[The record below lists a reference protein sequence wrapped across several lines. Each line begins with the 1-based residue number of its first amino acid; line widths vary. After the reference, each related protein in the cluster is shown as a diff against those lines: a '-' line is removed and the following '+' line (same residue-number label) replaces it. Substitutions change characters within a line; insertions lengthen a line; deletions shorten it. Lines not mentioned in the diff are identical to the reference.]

1 MTGPDPFDHV
11 PSGPG
16 GGSAGLIG
24 AVLSGRYQVT
34 GELGRGGMGVVYKST
49 DTLLRREVAIKMLS
63 PTLVDATAER
73 RIEAEAR
80 TVARLEHPA
89 IVPIH
94 DMGRHR
100 DMLYLVMPLVAGE
113 TLKTLISRGELR
125 LGDILEVGVQ
135 GAQALGYSHKKGVI
149 HRDIKP
155 GNLLLSRLG
164 GQVRLR
170 ILDFGLARRFDE
182 EDLTRSTRVAGTLAY
197 LSPEQVESGGKSAE
211 GPSDLYALGAVLYEC
226 LAGLPPFKGS
236 LFSTLYRIVHEAPK
250 TLSERGLT
258 LDPELESIVLGC
270 LAKDAADRPASGEEL
285 ARRLARYRD
294 QLAESEWARRTSQ
307 PAAAG
312 RRERV
317 GRAAAEPLLGRDAE
331 LRRLEER
338 LARVLT
344 GESGLT
350 LIAGDAG
357 TGKTRLARSL
367 AELAQDRQF
376 LVLQGR
382 FSELETTFRFQA
394 LCELIEDYF
403 RGGESSY
410 GDRGAPELGDVAPDL
425 LHLYPALA

>member
-1 MTGPDPFDHV
+1 MTGPDSFGQGGPFGADA
-11 PSGPG
+11 G
-16 GGSAGLIG
+16 GGLIG

-34 GELGRGGMGVVYKST
+34 GELGRGGMGVVYKSI

-94 DMGRHR
+94 DMGRHH

-125 LGDILEVGVQ
+125 LGDILEIGVQ

-226 LAGLPPFKGS
+226 LAGLPPFQGS
-236 LFSTLYRIVHEAPK
+236 LFSTLYRIVHEAPQR
-250 TLSERGLT
+250 LSERGLT

-270 LAKDAADRPASGEEL
+270 LAKDPADRPASGEEL
-285 ARRLARYRD
+285 GRRLARYRD

-307 PAAAG
+307 PTATG

-317 GRAAAEPLLGRDAE
+317 GRPPAEQRLGGGPPDPFATARR
-331 LRRLEER
+331 RRLR
-338 LARVLT
+338 SATRPLAL
-344 GESGLT
+344 
-350 LIAGDAG
+350 
-357 TGKTRLARSL
+357 
-367 AELAQDRQF
+367 RQ
-376 LVLQGR
+376 
-382 FSELETTFRFQA
+382 
-394 LCELIEDYF
+394 
-403 RGGESSY
+403 
-410 GDRGAPELGDVAPDL
+410 
-425 LHLYPALA
+425 